1 MSYLLAAISL
11 GFLGSFHCI
20 GMCGPISLALPVHK
34 FSSVKKTLLILLYN
48 LGRMSTYAIFG
59 AVVGGLGHGIVIAGY
74 QGALS
79 ISLGAFILAGLIFPR
94 LFSANGKVGQL
105 VYPIFSKLRNL
116 LAGLLKKDAASSLFT
131 VGLLNGILPCGLVY
145 MGLAGAT
152 ATGSVFD
159 GALFMFVF
167 GAGTVP
173 IMVSLPLAGS
183 FITVDARNKIR
194 KTVPIVVGLTA
205 ILLVVRGLELGI
217 PYVSPAAPVAS
228 SSTMNCHNLS
238 EQAQHNAITC
248 TGQNS
253 APAK

>member
-1 MSYLLAAISL
+1 MSFLLAALSL

-20 GMCGPISLALPVHK
+20 GMCGPISLALPVYK
-34 FSSVKKTLLILLYN
+34 FSPIKKTLLVLLYN
-48 LGRMSTYAIFG
+48 LGRMTTYATFG
-59 AVVGGLGHGIVIAGY
+59 AIVGGLGHGVVLAGY
-74 QGALS
+74 QNSLS
-79 ISLGAFILAGLIFPR
+79 ITLGVLILAGLVFPKV
-94 LFSANGKVGQL
+94 FSATGKIGRS
-105 VYPIFSKLRNL
+105 VYPLFNSIKARLSR
-116 LAGLLKKDAASSLFT
+116 LLKQDAASSLFT

-152 ATGSVFD
+152 ATGSSLD

-173 IMVSLPLAGS
+173 VMLSLPLAGS

-194 KTVPIVVGLTA
+194 KTVPFVVGLTA
-205 ILLVVRGLELGI
+205 VLLVFRGLELGI
-217 PYVSPAAPVAS
+217 PYVSPAAPTATSAS
-228 SSTMNCHNLS
+228 CHNLS
-238 EQAQHNAITC
+238 NHAQHNAITC

>member
-1 MSYLLAAISL
+1 MSFLLAALSL

-34 FSSVKKTLLILLYN
+34 FSSLKKTLLILLYN

-59 AVVGGLGHGIVIAGY
+59 AVVGSLGHGIVIAGY

-79 ISLGAFILAGLIFPR
+79 ITLGVFILAGLIFPR
-94 LFSANGKVGQL
+94 IFSANGKVGHS
-105 VYPIFSKLRNL
+105 VYPFFSKLRNL
-116 LAGLLKKDAASSLFT
+116 LSGLLKKDAAGSLFS
-131 VGLLNGILPCGLVY
+131 VGLLNGVLPCGLVY

-152 ATGSVFD
+152 ATGSALD
-159 GALFMFVF
+159 GALFMFIF

-173 IMVSLPLAGS
+173 IMLSLPLAGS

-194 KTVPIVVGLTA
+194 KTLPFVVGLTA
-205 ILLVVRGLELGI
+205 VLLVFRGLELGI
-217 PYVSPAAPVAS
+217 PYVSPAAPTNNSAS
-228 SSTMNCHNLS
+228 CHNLS
-238 EQAQHNAITC
+238 HHAQHNAITC